1 MSNSDGRLT
10 NVPWTVARP
19 VCTASQGELFYGIP
33 LETAMRM
40 GYKEVGLTRSAR
52 SLLSYRPLGP
62 LLRMDDGYVR
72 FRMGQGR
79 VYRYVYSDS
88 TESMDTLVSVGISEE
103 IRLGHVSDSLR
114 MAVCHEWGLGEVRRI
129 LDGEC

>member
-1 MSNSDGRLT
+1 M
-10 NVPWTVARP
+10 
-19 VCTASQGELFYGIP
+19 
-33 LETAMRM
+33 
-40 GYKEVGLTRSAR
+40 
-52 SLLSYRPLGP
+52 SYRPLGP

-79 VYRYVYSDS
+79 MYRYVYSDS
-88 TESMDTLVSVGISEE
+88 SESMDTLVSVGMSEE
-103 IRLGHVSDSLR
+103 IRLGHVSDNLR